1 MNGYGLDLVDYL
13 EGGGG
18 GGGGNSVFS
27 VTKVTDFASICLRI

>member
-13 EGGGG
+13 EGGG